1 MAYHLKILGKI
12 QSRAVIWILGAFK
25 TFSSYGIETI
35 ARLIPIKL
43 HLQKLGGRS
52 QLRAYKLPPSYLVH
66 SLIDLQLNTP
76 PNFKSVALDLLTNWQ
91 YSLVKGYL
99 VDMANRSNKC
109 FSSFTPLDLEFSSG
123 LRVIDNFSDCISFN
137 VCNKEKDNKSHIH
150 QLDEMVLESS
160 SSPL

>member
-1 MAYHLKILGKI
+1 
-12 QSRAVIWILGAFK
+12 
-25 TFSSYGIETI
+25 
-35 ARLIPIKL
+35 
-43 HLQKLGGRS
+43 
-52 QLRAYKLPPSYLVH
+52 
-66 SLIDLQLNTP
+66 
-76 PNFKSVALDLLTNWQ
+76 
-91 YSLVKGYL
+91 
-99 VDMANRSNKC
+99 MANRSNKC